1 MNTLKKLL
9 LLLIIPLTA
18 FSQEGM
24 MMKKEQARRV
34 LRRTAVV
41 ILIAH
46 KKVKEGKVYTGD
58 LARAIAH
65 QHFAIKLYREGKFF
79 RAIHQSRRARML
91 AIMAIKANKGE
102 ETAEMKYEQEDEK
115 AMKSG
120 PKDEE
125 LDKEVA
131 KELPA
136 EAVAKDEDVI
146 KAEPAVDLKEGE

>member
-1 MNTLKKLL
+1 MNTFKKFLL
-9 LLLIIPLTA
+9 FLIIPLTA

-24 MMKKEQARRV
+24 MVKRQQAKRV

-41 ILIAH
+41 ILVAH

-65 QHFAIKLYREGKFF
+65 QHFAIKLFREGKYFC
-79 RAIHQSRRARML
+79 AIHQSRRARML

-102 ETAEMKYEQEDEK
+102 ETAEMKYEKEDEE
-115 AMKSG
+115 AMKKG

-136 EAVAKDEDVI
+136 EAAAKDEDVI
-146 KAEPAVDLKEGE
+146 KSEPAVDLKEDE